1 MQGDNPLRDGLLYFN
16 PRSHKGSDEDG
27 SSLTAVTIGISIHAP
42 TRGATGCPGMLPV
55 CWCISIH
62 APTRGATGLCGW
74 NPRIDTI
81 SIHAPTRGATLYNLI
96 HVPTMA
102 FQSTLPQG
110 ERLSPSL
117 NLANF
122 QDFNPRSHKG
132 SDIVQ
137 SVLKTTK
144 AEFQSTLPQGERL
157 ISPAIY
163 ISFVDFNPRSH
174 KGSDGSRGQSDYSE
188 RRFQSTLPQGERL
201 VVVGT
206 HFLVSN
212 ISIHAPTRGAT
223 QLPPGS
229 HPGIKHFNP
238 RSHKGSDQGEP
249 SGQRKK
255 VISIHAPTRGATK
268 KDVQEGLK

>member
-144 AEFQSTLPQGERL
+144 AEFQSTLPQGERRQ
-157 ISPAIY
+157 PW
-163 ISFVDFNPRSH
+163 P
-174 KGSDGSRGQSDYSE
+174 
-188 RRFQSTLPQGERL
+188 ERL
-201 VVVGT
+201 QRET
-206 HFLVSN
+206 

-229 HPGIKHFNP
+229 HPGIKHFNPRSHKGSDYDLFSGVLSSGNFNPRSHKGSDNYYRSLCLPHLYFNP